1 MSDQSLLCQTMF
13 EGGNETAWLELVSK
27 ALKGGTPD
35 DLEQKLYS
43 DVRIKPLYRKKELSE
58 AQEEQDLSSL
68 KNTDVQTANFH
79 LPWDIRQTFSNPSPE
94 VTNSEILR
102 DLERGVSSV
111 EIKLANKTVP
121 GVHIHSL
128 SDLEVALTGVDSSI
142 AAVALDHQGYLGA
155 NASALLAK
163 WANSPN
169 ANSHQKLVF
178 NIDPTSV
185 TTVPSSSKTAFQLV
199 ADLVKQFTEQFPV
212 SSVLRSDARIIH
224 EAGGSEVQEL
234 GALIASAI
242 DTLRELDKH
251 GVPPEISAKAMQ
263 FTVSVSA
270 NYGIES
276 AKIRAARCLWHRC
289 LNVLD
294 IPNTTVMIQ
303 GVTSK
308 RMLTQYD
315 PWTNIIRNTCACFGA
330 ITGGCNII
338 TVEPF
343 TDALGVSSELGR
355 RVARNTQ
362 IIAMEESNLGKV
374 TDPVSGSWFVEDLTE
389 EFANKGWEEFQRIES
404 EGGYIQS
411 RRDNRIQTRV
421 KEVRRQRKESV
432 ATKREQIIGVNVF
445 PSISEIRAPTTDE
458 SESPLVQGI
467 SDEGIKSL
475 FPECATDDICV
486 PKNLGL
492 EPQRLASEFESI
504 RREVDK
510 YVVRSSQ
517 RPKIFVATLG
527 RLSEF
532 SMRLDFTRNFFAVAG
547 IDIEVS
553 QEGLSKDQLVTAWK
567 YSGCKIV
574 CLCGSDKHYEREAES
589 LVEMLKNASAD
600 YVYLSGKF
608 SCDGINKN
616 IYLGQNAIEVLKS
629 TVEAL
634 GILE

>member
-13 EGGNETAWLELVSK
+13 EGGNETAWRELVSK
-27 ALKGGTPD
+27 SLKGGTPD

-43 DVRIKPLYRKKELSE
+43 DLRIKPLYRKTEPSE
-58 AQEEQDLSSL
+58 AKEGQDSSSL
-68 KNTDVQTANFH
+68 KYTDIQTENFH
-79 LPWDIRQTFSNPSPE
+79 LPWDIRQTFSNPSPKA
-94 VTNSEILR
+94 TNSEILR

-128 SDLEVALTGVDSSI
+128 SDLEVALTGIDSSI

-163 WANSPN
+163 WANSLN

-185 TTVPSSSKTAFQLV
+185 TTVPSSSQSAFRLV

-212 SSVLRSDARIIH
+212 STVLRSDARIIH

-234 GALIASAI
+234 GTLIASAI

-251 GVPPEISAKAMQ
+251 GIPPQVSARAMQ

-270 NYGIES
+270 NYGVES
-276 AKIRAARCLWHRC
+276 AKIRAARRLWHRC
-289 LNVLD
+289 LDVLD
-294 IPNTTVMIQ
+294 VPNTTVMIQ

-315 PWTNIIRNTCACFGA
+315 PWTNIVRSTCACFGA
-330 ITGGCNII
+330 ITGGCDSI

-343 TDALGVSSELGR
+343 TDAMGISSELGR

-362 IIAMEESNLGKV
+362 IIAMEESNLGRV

-411 RRDNRIQTRV
+411 KRDNRIQTRV
-421 KEVRRQRKESV
+421 KEVCRQRRESV
-432 ATKREQIIGVNVF
+432 ATKREQIIGVNAF
-445 PSISEIRAPTTDE
+445 PSISEIPAPTRDKAD
-458 SESPLVQGI
+458 SLLVQGI

-475 FPECATDDICV
+475 FPACTTDDICV
-486 PKNLGL
+486 PNNLGL
-492 EPQRLASEFESI
+492 EPQRLAGEFESL

-510 YVVRSSQ
+510 YAVQSSQ

-527 RLSEF
+527 RLSEY
-532 SMRLDFTRNFFAVAG
+532 SARLDFTRNFFAVAG

-553 QEGLSKDQLVTAWK
+553 SEGLSTDQLVTAWK
-567 YSGCKIV
+567 HSGCRIV
-574 CLCGSDKHYEREAES
+574 CLCSSDKNYESEAES
-589 LVEMLKNASAD
+589 LVEMLKNSNAN

-608 SCDGINKN
+608 SCHGIDQN
-616 IYLGQNAIEVLKS
+616 IYIGQNAIEVLKS
-629 TVEAL
+629 TLKRL
-634 GILE
+634 GILK

>member
-27 ALKGGTPD
+27 SLKGGTPG
-35 DLEQKLYS
+35 DLEHKLYS
-43 DVRIKPLYRKKELSE
+43 NVRIKPLYRKTEPREAKEEHDS
-58 AQEEQDLSSL
+58 SSL
-68 KNTDVQTANFH
+68 NNTDTQTENFH

-94 VTNSEILR
+94 ATNSEILR

-111 EIKLANKTVP
+111 EVKLANKTVP

-128 SDLEVALTGVDSSI
+128 SDLKVALAGIDSSI

-163 WANSPN
+163 WANGEN

-185 TTVPSSSKTAFQLV
+185 TTVPSSSQTAFQFV
-199 ADLVKQFTEQFPV
+199 AELVKQFTEQFLV
-212 SSVLRSDARIIH
+212 STVLRSDARIIH

-270 NYGIES
+270 NYGVES
-276 AKIRAARCLWHRC
+276 AKIRAARRLWYRC
-289 LNVLD
+289 LDVLD
-294 IPNTTVMIQ
+294 IPNTAVMIQ

-330 ITGGCNII
+330 ITGGCNVI

-343 TDALGVSSELGR
+343 TDALGISSELGR

-362 IIAMEESNLGKV
+362 IIAMEESNLGRV
-374 TDPVSGSWFVEDLTE
+374 TDPVSGSWFAEDLTE

-411 RRDNRIQTRV
+411 KRDNRIQTRV
-421 KEVRRQRKESV
+421 KDVCRQRRESV

-445 PSISEIRAPTTDE
+445 PSISEIRAPTADE
-458 SESPLVQGI
+458 AESPLVQGI
-467 SDEGIKSL
+467 SDECIKS
-475 FPECATDDICV
+475 FSPESLTDDTRT
-486 PKNLGL
+486 PNNLGL
-492 EPQRLASEFESI
+492 EPQRLADEFESL
-504 RREVDK
+504 RRAVDK
-510 YVVRSSQ
+510 YVEQSSQ

-527 RLSEF
+527 CLSEF
-532 SMRLDFTRNFFAVAG
+532 SLRLDFTRNFFAVAG
-547 IDIEVS
+547 IDVAVS
-553 QEGLSKDQLVTAWK
+553 REGLSKDQLVTAWK
-567 YSGCKIV
+567 HSGCKII
-574 CLCGSDKHYEREAES
+574 CLCGSDQHYESEAES
-589 LVEMLKNASAD
+589 FVEMLKNATAS
-600 YVYLSGKF
+600 YLYLSGKF
-608 SCDGINKN
+608 FCEGIDEN
-616 IYLGQNAIEVLKS
+616 IYIGQNAIEVLQS
-629 TVEAL
+629 TLERL
-634 GILE
+634 GISK